1 MVEKK
6 QNYGLKG
13 KLKLISG
20 KRIESPLNQK
30 TRPTSSKV
38 REAIIN
44 ILGNKLEEASW
55 LDLCSGSGVMA
66 CEAMQKGVKRILAIE
81 KQKETAK
88 ICKKN
93 LIDISK
99 TLDHPF
105 HIDVKCNDLI
115 SFLRKGPCNKKVE
128 FFKDYP
134 SSEQKFDFVFLD
146 PPYDS
151 GLYEIPQE
159 LLLAKQWI
167 KKSSTLICECSSK
180 SLPRIH
186 NGWEL
191 NKKKSYGNTSLLFLI
206 PNQALNCF
214 DDTDSMH

>member
-1 MVEKK
+1 M
-6 QNYGLKG
+6 KG

-20 KRIESPLNQK
+20 KRIASPSSQN
-30 TRPTSSKV
+30 TRPTTSKV

-44 ILGNKLEEASW
+44 MLGNNLKEASW

-66 CEAMQKGVKRILAIE
+66 CEALQKGVTRILAIE
-81 KQKETAK
+81 KERAIAK
-88 ICKKN
+88 LCKKN
-93 LIDISK
+93 LIDISN

-105 HIDVKCNDLI
+105 QIEVKCREVI
-115 SFLRKGPCNKKVE
+115 SFLKKGPKDKKIK
-128 FFKDYP
+128 FIKD
-134 SSEQKFDFVFLD
+134 SKNSEYKFDFIFLD
-146 PPYDS
+146 PPYHS
-151 GLYEIPQE
+151 QLYETSQE
-159 LLLAKQWI
+159 LLLSKKWI
-167 KKSSTLICECSSK
+167 KKKSTLICECSSK

-191 NKKKSYGNTSLLFLI
+191 NKEKSYGNTTLLLLT